1 MQITDEHLEWATVD
15 RLREMLAAVNEDYK
29 VTNTY
34 ALFTAILCWVA
45 QRIRAQGDGPIDVR
59 ARALYDEIARER
71 AVDPPWGLT
80 AEGEHPQL
88 LDFNFTERSEVQ
100 NVAEVPMSDLLI
112 ALRNAVAH
120 GDARKILPINHNGWL
135 VGQRFLVSATEGRR
149 LLWTGRVDLRRAEMR
164 RISATL
170 AERFCAALA
179 HARPRFADEARM
191 VHEEM
196 AQH

>member
-29 VTNTY
+29 VTKTY

-45 QRIRAQGDGPIDVR
+45 QRIRAQGNGPIDVR
-59 ARALYDEIARER
+59 GRALYDEIARER

-88 LDFNFTERSEVQ
+88 LDFNFTDRSEVQ
-100 NVAEVPMSDLLI
+100 NVAEMPMTDLLV

-179 HARPRFADEARM
+179 HARPRFADEART

>member
-71 AVDPPWGLT
+71 AIDPPWGLT

-149 LLWTGRVDLRRAEMR
+149 LLWTGRVDLRRDEMR

>member
-1 MQITDEHLEWATVD
+1 MEITDEHLEWATVD

-45 QRIRAQGDGPIDVR
+45 QRIRAQGNGPIDVR

-100 NVAEVPMSDLLI
+100 NVAEIRMTDLLI

-149 LLWTGRVDLRRAEMR
+149 LLWTGRVDLQRGEMR

-179 HARPRFADEARM
+179 HARPRFADEARA

-196 AQH
+196 AQY

>member
-45 QRIRAQGDGPIDVR
+45 QRIRAQGNGPIDVR

-71 AVDPPWGLT
+71 AIDPTWALT

-88 LDFNFTERSEVQ
+88 LDFKFTERSEVQ
-100 NVAEVPMSDLLI
+100 NVAEIPMTDLLI

-135 VGQRFLVSATEGRR
+135 VGQRFLVSATDGRR

-170 AERFCAALA
+170 ATRFCAALA